1 LRLRGPKKYSMLP
14 PAPPK
19 SRFLEYLL
27 ANNQPYLA
35 GFRKWVFLPGMLF
48 NATEQW
54 WGDKK
59 PRAAPHEGLDL
70 CCFADAGGDI
80 RQLPGGIRIPAAFAG
95 SIAKIDDDFLGK
107 SIFVSHE
114 IFDGKHGQLYTIYG
128 HTEPVAGK
136 ALRSVAAGE
145 IIGAIAGRPAKN
157 STVLPHLHI
166 TVAWVPVRYP
176 LEQLTW
182 QHIVTDR
189 RIMLLDPLLILG
201 L

>member
-1 LRLRGPKKYSMLP
+1 MLP

-59 PRAAPHEGLDL
+59 PRSVPHEGLDL
-70 CCFADAGGDI
+70 CCFEDADGEVRRFAGS
-80 RQLPGGIRIPAAFAG
+80 LKIPAAFAG
-95 SIAKIDDDFLGK
+95 KTQKIDNDFLGK
-107 SIFVSHE
+107 SIFISHE
-114 IFDGKHGQLYTIYG
+114 IFDGKNGQLYTIYG
-128 HTEPVAGK
+128 HTEPVAGG

-145 IIGAIAGRPAKN
+145 IIGVIADRPGRNP
-157 STVLPHLHI
+157 TLLPHLHI

-182 QHIVTDR
+182 QHIGTDE
-189 RIMLLDPLLILG
+189 RITLLDPLLIL
-201 L
+201 